1 MRQHLMDLEIL
12 FERIENVGCRLDE
25 DVKGAFMLASLP
37 SSYEN
42 TVSAIQGR
50 MEVFRVNFV
59 KTKLLE
65 EFDRRTE
72 KEKTEKPTAMVAKA
86 ARRNQT
92 EPDFKRLCFACG
104 SADHLMRNCDLLKNL
119 RGESSQPHE
128 GKRNTHSAKSAVEDT
143 KRQICFA
150 TIQQTREDIWYLD
163 SGASEH
169 MTGKTVNLDRHEEV
183 KPEKVI
189 LADGQVLYSN
199 RIGIRN
205 MKATDGDGA
214 SVQIRLDK
222 VMVVEGLAVNLVSV
236 PAITRKGFVVS
247 FDENGCKI
255 SKDGRLIV
263 SGVKEGPYY
272 RIGIANV

>member
-1 MRQHLMDLEIL
+1 
-12 FERIENVGCRLDE
+12 
-25 DVKGAFMLASLP
+25 
-37 SSYEN
+37 
-42 TVSAIQGR
+42 
-50 MEVFRVNFV
+50 
-59 KTKLLE
+59 
-65 EFDRRTE
+65 
-72 KEKTEKPTAMVAKA
+72 
-86 ARRNQT
+86 
-92 EPDFKRLCFACG
+92 
-104 SADHLMRNCDLLKNL
+104 
-119 RGESSQPHE
+119 
-128 GKRNTHSAKSAVEDT
+128 
-143 KRQICFA
+143 
-150 TIQQTREDIWYLD
+150 
-163 SGASEH
+163 
-169 MTGKTVNLDRHEEV
+169 MTGKTVNLDWHEEV